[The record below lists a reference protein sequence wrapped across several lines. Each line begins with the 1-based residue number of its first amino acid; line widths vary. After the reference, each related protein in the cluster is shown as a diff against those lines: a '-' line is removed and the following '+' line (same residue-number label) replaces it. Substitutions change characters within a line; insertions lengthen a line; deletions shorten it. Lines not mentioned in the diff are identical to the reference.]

1 MITSRKD
8 PNIQKLLN
16 DFLDASDY
24 YTFYTSEYVKG
35 NVGYDKILVDYVNG
49 PLLGKI
55 REKDSLTLQTLKNGV
70 TDEVLKNEIQ
80 LYFSFEID
88 KLNSSVTPEELKVIK
103 TNINEYINAELSL
116 KRDIS
121 EFMSLSLNEKRV
133 YIFLDY
139 AYKNYSTEIDSKF
152 NNDLSRLNQSLK
164 NILIQEHQFTKYGLV
179 HVNDNRELIVLNPPR
194 LFDKTTNTTYY
205 TKNISLNLL
214 SKINR
219 LKEEGFIKDLSVRL
233 KNSPGLPEKN
243 IFCILNEELE
253 RGQYL
258 DLSNLDKIPVTKL
271 YSKNINDNL
280 WIVIDNQNI
289 TFEEICDDFNIYNDM
304 ITTQVVHLEYFKE
317 NNEYFIKH
325 LDHEYIFYTEDEY
338 NSRQTNPN
346 QKGTAKPRLKSFKID
361 NARIPLNCMI
371 KVKRRAE
378 DNYSWITQQEPF
390 LYYVLDSYFEH
401 KDLLNE
407 YFQKLK

>member
-1 MITSRKD
+1 MITSKKD

-16 DFLDASDY
+16 DFLIASDY
-24 YTFYTSEYVKG
+24 YTFYTTEYAKG

-88 KLNSSVTPEELKVIK
+88 KLNSSATPEELKVIK

-139 AYKNYSTEIDSKF
+139 AYRNYSTEIDSKF

-194 LFDKTTNTTYY
+194 IFDKTTNTTYY

-243 IFCILNEELE
+243 MFCILNEELE

-371 KVKRRAE
+371 EVDHRAD
-378 DNYSWITQQEPF
+378 DNDSWITQQEPF

>member
-24 YTFYTSEYVKG
+24 FTFYTSEYVKG

-243 IFCILNEELE
+243 MFFILTEELE

-338 NSRQTNPN
+338 NSRQTNSN

-378 DNYSWITQQEPF
+378 DNYSLITQQEPF